1 MSGSGSIVKRVG
13 KSGKISYAA
22 VWRAGGRQ
30 RWRTFSRHRDAA
42 AHLAKVVTQIHE
54 GRYVELRPAPLHTVL
69 DRWLVDWLD
78 VQVKLGKP
86 RASTARAYRAIVNT
100 RLRALG
106 DIRSDQL
113 SRQHIARWLAPMA
126 EQIAAGT
133 LAPKTLGNAFALLTS
148 ILKWGR
154 LEHYLTHDPLVGF
167 TAPPKTRVEREFLQ
181 PEEIRRLLAVA
192 AAHPPMDTILKVAL
206 YSGLRR
212 GEIFSLHWSDIDW
225 GGRGQGGRLLVR
237 HNRDRGTVTTS
248 PKTTAGRRTV
258 DVPQFLLDDLA
269 VYKAMYPPLAGDL
282 IFRSHTGSPVHMD
295 HWCQDRFRPLLDE
308 AGLRALGFHSLRHTY
323 ASLLVSQ
330 GENLKYV

>member
-1 MSGSGSIVKRVG
+1 GTKKERHMSGSGSIVKRVG

-30 RWRTFSRHRDAA
+30 RWGTFSRHRDAA

-86 RASTARAYRAIVNT
+86 RASTARASRAIVNT

-192 AAHPPMDTILKVAL
+192 AAHPPMDTIL
-206 YSGLRR
+206 
-212 GEIFSLHWSDIDW
+212 
-225 GGRGQGGRLLVR
+225 
-237 HNRDRGTVTTS
+237 
-248 PKTTAGRRTV
+248 
-258 DVPQFLLDDLA
+258 
-269 VYKAMYPPLAGDL
+269 
-282 IFRSHTGSPVHMD
+282 
-295 HWCQDRFRPLLDE
+295 
-308 AGLRALGFHSLRHTY
+308 
-323 ASLLVSQ
+323 
-330 GENLKYV
+330 